1 MHAIV
6 LNIMYIVRYD
16 SIFRN
21 SFRRGLHGCTG
32 RQEESLVD
40 PRDQALGPPNV
51 HSVILPQSLV

>member
-1 MHAIV
+1 
-6 LNIMYIVRYD
+6 MYIVRYD